1 MKLIGITANEIVSR
15 NCPKKNKDLS
25 FVLHGFVEWS
35 CKDAQ
40 KGLEFGDSIEM
51 SINIDI
57 HEFIEW
63 FDTKTINELKKAL
76 INHIK
81 TK

>member
-15 NCPKKNKDLS
+15 SCPKKGKDLS
-25 FVLHGFVEWS
+25 FTFNGCVEWVCTES
-35 CKDAQ
+35 K
-40 KGLEFGDSIEM
+40 KGIDSYDEIETTVD
-51 SINIDI
+51 IDI
-57 HEFIEW
+57 NEFLEC

>member
-1 MKLIGITANEIVSR
+1 MKLIGITAKEIVSR
-15 NCPKKNKDLS
+15 TCPKKNKDLS

-40 KGLEFGDSIEM
+40 KGLEFGDSIET

-57 HEFIEW
+57 HEFLEW

-76 INHIK
+76 IKHIE

>member
-15 NCPKKNKDLS
+15 TCPKKNKDIF
-25 FVLHGFVEWS
+25 FVLNGFVEWS
-35 CKDAQ
+35 CNDSQ
-40 KGLEFGDSIEM
+40 KGVELGDSIEM

-57 HEFIEW
+57 HEFLEW

>member
-1 MKLIGITANEIVSR
+1 MKLIGISANETSR
-15 NCPKKNKDLS
+15 TYTKKKEGHYLLS
-25 FVLHGFVEWS
+25 LLGMLSGH
-35 CKDAQ
+35 CADAQ
-40 KGLEFGDSIEM
+40 KGLEFGDSIETT
-51 SINIDI
+51 INIDI

>member
-1 MKLIGITANEIVSR
+1 MKLIGITANEIVSKT
-15 NCPKKNKDLS
+15 CPKKGKDLS
-25 FVLHGFVEWS
+25 FVFNGFVEWS
-35 CKDAQ
+35 CTDSK
-40 KGLEFGDSIEM
+40 KGLEFGDTIEATVD
-51 SINIDI
+51 IDI

-76 INHIK
+76 TNYIK

>member
-15 NCPKKNKDLS
+15 SCPKKGKDLS
-25 FVLHGFVEWS
+25 FIFNGYVEWV
-35 CKDAQ
+35 CTDTK
-40 KGLEFGDSIEM
+40 KGIE
-51 SINIDI
+51 SYDEIETTVDINI
-57 HEFIEW
+57 HEFLEW

>member
-1 MKLIGITANEIVSR
+1 MKLIGITANQIVSR
-15 NCPKKNKDLS
+15 TCPTKSTELTFIFN
-25 FVLHGFVEWS
+25 GYVEWVCTES
-35 CKDAQ
+35 K
-40 KGLEFGDSIEM
+40 KGIDSYDEIETTV
-51 SINIDI
+51 SVNI
-57 HEFIEW
+57 HEFLEW

>member
-1 MKLIGITANEIVSR
+1 MKLIGITAKEIVYRS
-15 NCPKKNKDLS
+15 CPKKSKDIF
-25 FVLHGFVEWS
+25 FVLQGFVEWS
-35 CKDAQ
+35 CDDSQ
-40 KGLEFGDSIEM
+40 KGVEFGDSIET
-51 SINIDI
+51 SININI
-57 HEFIEW
+57 NEFLEW

>member
-1 MKLIGITANEIVSR
+1 MKLIGITAKEIVSR
-15 NCPKKNKDLS
+15 ACPMKKKDIF

-35 CKDAQ
+35 CNDAQ
-40 KGLEFGDSIEM
+40 KGVELGDSIEAT
-51 SINIDI
+51 INIDI
-57 HEFIEW
+57 HEFLEW

-76 INHIK
+76 IKHIE

>member
-1 MKLIGITANEIVSR
+1 MKLIGITANEIVSKT
-15 NCPKKNKDLS
+15 CPKKGKDLS
-25 FVLHGFVEWS
+25 FVFNGFVEWS
-35 CKDAQ
+35 CSDAK
-40 KGLEFGDSIEM
+40 KGLEFGDTIETT
-51 SINIDI
+51 IDIDI

-76 INHIK
+76 TNYIK

>member
-1 MKLIGITANEIVSR
+1 MKLIGITANQIVSR
-15 NCPKKNKDLS
+15 YCPKKGKELT
-25 FVLHGFVEWS
+25 FVLNGYVEWV
-35 CKDAQ
+35 CIEPK
-40 KGLEFGDSIEM
+40 KGIESYDEIETTV
-51 SINIDI
+51 SINI
-57 HEFIEW
+57 HEFLEW